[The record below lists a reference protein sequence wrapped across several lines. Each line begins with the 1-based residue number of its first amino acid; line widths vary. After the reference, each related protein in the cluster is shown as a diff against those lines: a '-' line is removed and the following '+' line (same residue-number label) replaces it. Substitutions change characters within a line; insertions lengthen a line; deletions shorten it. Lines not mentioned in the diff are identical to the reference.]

1 VVAILPH
8 NGNQNQFYCNHFS
21 PLQYHPPNATKVRN
35 DLKTVAL
42 KARIATI
49 FYNGCN
55 KTISSNKILGVAIQK
70 RCS

>member
-49 FYNGCN
+49 FRM
-55 KTISSNKILGVAIQK
+55 VAIK
-70 RCS
+70 PSLATKF